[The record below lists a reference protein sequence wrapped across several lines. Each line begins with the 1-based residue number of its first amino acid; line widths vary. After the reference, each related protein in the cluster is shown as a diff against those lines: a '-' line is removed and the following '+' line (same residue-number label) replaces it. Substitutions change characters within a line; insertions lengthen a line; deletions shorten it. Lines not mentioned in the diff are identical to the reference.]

1 MLDTMGI
8 IFAQDEGYRM
18 GALTQIRSLAALPVA
33 GRYRIID
40 FILSNMVNSGIR
52 NVGITTKY
60 NYRSLMDHIGDG
72 SAYDL
77 NRKKYGLFILP
88 PFYKQEEKV
97 TDSAI
102 ETLHRIMHYIRR
114 SNQRYVLLAD
124 SKVICNMTFDKMM
137 ECHLSSKA
145 DITMAY
151 RDMDE
156 NEAHSEREVY
166 LDVNENGKITAIEPG
181 TVYSKMKKRALGFYL
196 VDSNFLESVVESA
209 MARGDKDLVM
219 DIFAKAVDK
228 LNIVGY
234 KYDGYAKTVD
244 DIPSYYDFNMQL
256 LDTDVRNQLFASE
269 NKIYTK
275 VKDKVP
281 ARYLKNAN
289 VKCSIVADGCKV
301 DGTVENSILFRGV
314 EVRKGCEIRNS
325 IIMQDGLILENSKL
339 NYVIM
344 DKQVCIERDR
354 NLSGAESFP
363 FVIGKNRRI

>member
-1 MLDTMGI
+1 
-8 IFAQDEGYRM
+8 
-18 GALTQIRSLAALPVA
+18 
-33 GRYRIID
+33 
-40 FILSNMVNSGIR
+40 
-52 NVGITTKY
+52 
-60 NYRSLMDHIGDG
+60 
-72 SAYDL
+72 
-77 NRKKYGLFILP
+77 
-88 PFYKQEEKV
+88 
-97 TDSAI
+97 
-102 ETLHRIMHYIRR
+102 
-114 SNQRYVLLAD
+114 
-124 SKVICNMTFDKMM
+124 
-137 ECHLSSKA
+137 
-145 DITMAY
+145 
-151 RDMDE
+151 
-156 NEAHSEREVY
+156 
-166 LDVNENGKITAIEPG
+166 
-181 TVYSKMKKRALGFYL
+181 MKKRALGFYL